1 MNSVLKWTAT
11 VGTLVGASLTSL
23 DIFPINVYFLTVS
36 TVLWTIWSIKIKEN
50 SLIVVNFG
58 MIAIYVIGLF
68 I

>member
-1 MNSVLKWTAT
+1 MNNVLKWTAT

-23 DIFPINVYFLTVS
+23 DIYPINVYFLTVS
-36 TVLWTIWSIKIKEN
+36 TVLWTIWSIRIKEN

-58 MIAIYVIGLF
+58 MLAIYVIGLF

>member
-1 MNSVLKWTAT
+1 MNNVLKWTAT

-36 TVLWTIWSIKIKEN
+36 TVLWTIWSIRIKEN

>member
-1 MNSVLKWTAT
+1 MNNVLKWTAT

-23 DIFPINVYFLTVS
+23 DIYPINVYFLTVS
-36 TVLWTIWSIKIKEN
+36 TVLWTIWSIRIKEN